1 MACLLLLLAVLLLS
15 VRGNSRFTFDVAH
28 TLKVTSSTV
37 AAFIVLCWAAFHI
50 FVHFLAT
57 ISALHFLDIL
67 FVAGDTGDLL
77 LAGGECLL

>member
-28 TLKVTSSTV
+28 TLKVTSSTT
-37 AAFIVLCWAAFHI
+37 AAFMVLCWAVFQI
-50 FVHFLAT
+50 FVLFLAT
-57 ISALHFLDIL
+57 ISEVYLLVFR
-67 FVAGDTGDLL
+67 DTSGLL